1 MNTRKAALTVIS
13 IALKIVIFAALIV
26 IFFRIGS
33 IAYNYGHA
41 VFEEEALDE
50 PPGRTITV
58 TVEDGSSSMDIARLL
73 EEKGLVED
81 WKLFYLQI
89 LCSKY
94 ANNMQPGT
102 YELSTAM
109 KPRELMAVMSG
120 EEVELEWEQEEGS

>member
-1 MNTRKAALTVIS
+1 MRYLRFGS
-13 IALKIVIFAALIV
+13 FA
-26 IFFRIGS
+26 
-33 IAYNYGHA
+33 YEYGHA

-58 TVEDGSSSMDIARLL
+58 TVEEGSSTRILPGFWKH
-73 EEKGLVED
+73 EGLVED

-94 ANNMQPGT
+94 AKTMQPGT

-120 EEVELEWEQEEGS
+120 EEVELDWEQEES

>member
-1 MNTRKAALTVIS
+1 MNTKKAALTVLS
-13 IALKIVIFAALIV
+13 IALKIVVFAVLVIALL
-26 IFFRIGS
+26 RIGTV
-33 IAYNYGHA
+33 AYEYGHA

-50 PPGRTITV
+50 PPGRMITV
-58 TVEDGSSSMDIARLL
+58 TVEEGSSTRDIARLM
-73 EEKGLVED
+73 EHDGLVED

-94 ANNMQPGT
+94 AKTMQPGT

-120 EEVELEWEQEEGS
+120 EEVELDWEQEES

>member
-41 VFEEEALDE
+41 VFEDE

-73 EEKGLVED
+73 EEKGLVDD

-94 ANNMQPGT
+94 ANTMQPGT

-120 EEVELEWEQEEGS
+120 EEVELEWEQGEGS

>member
-1 MNTRKAALTVIS
+1 MNTRKAAFTVLS
-13 IALKIVIFAALIV
+13 IALKIVIFAVLV
-26 IFFRIGS
+26 LVVVRVGS
-33 IAYNYGHA
+33 FAYEYGHA

-94 ANNMQPGT
+94 ANTMQPGT

>member
-1 MNTRKAALTVIS
+1 MNTKKAALTVLS
-13 IALKIVIFAALIV
+13 IALKIVVFAVLVIALL
-26 IFFRIGS
+26 RIGTV
-33 IAYNYGHA
+33 AYEYGHA

-50 PPGRTITV
+50 PPGRMITV
-58 TVEDGSSSMDIARLL
+58 TVEEGSSTRDIARLM
-73 EEKGLVED
+73 EHDGLVED

-94 ANNMQPGT
+94 AKTMQPGT

-120 EEVELEWEQEEGS
+120 EEVEVDWEQEES

>member
-1 MNTRKAALTVIS
+1 MNTKKAALTVLS
-13 IALKIVIFAALIV
+13 IALKIVVFAVLV
-26 IFFRIGS
+26 LVLLRVGT
-33 IAYNYGHA
+33 IAYEYGHA

-58 TVEDGSSSMDIARLL
+58 TVEEGASAQDIARLL
-73 EEKGLVED
+73 EHEGLVDD

-94 ANNMQPGT
+94 ADTMQPGT

-120 EEVELEWEQEEGS
+120 EEVELDWEQEES

>member
-1 MNTRKAALTVIS
+1 MNTKKAALTVLS
-13 IALKIVIFAALIV
+13 IALKIVVFAVLVIALL
-26 IFFRIGS
+26 RIGTV
-33 IAYNYGHA
+33 AYEYGHA

-58 TVEDGSSSMDIARLL
+58 TVEEGSSTRDIARLM
-73 EEKGLVED
+73 EHDGLVED

-94 ANNMQPGT
+94 AKTMQPGT

-120 EEVELEWEQEEGS
+120 EEVELDWEQEES